1 MIITA
6 QLLNDSKFYEKPIL
20 LYFTTD
26 QCKKC
31 EELYEQMK
39 NLYILSKYYAIQ
51 VNAIENVEYTVRLTR
66 GVIPTITI
74 LTPDL
79 KILGIIE
86 SVDVK
91 FIESRL
97 RDILDDYK
105 NKKIIGLTINGFI
118 PEPLELS
125 PFVIYD
131 TVNKVIEGEPADS
144 RMIEV
149 YLTYTNIYKDYLKAK
164 DKIKFQDSLAEF
176 LLNKQAKINVDKKYL
191 ANIAMLVN
199 YGIADIKEVLELLN
213 KDTGEV
219 YRSSLRENKGILLDE
234 ALAGNALLTA
244 YESSFDENYLT
255 LAIRIANYIKENLQH
270 EKGFK
275 DIKGN
280 DDITNIPYLEPISNA
295 ETAIFFSRLWNITN
309 DESYKSLSLKGAM
322 SALGASTSN
331 PKVLARISIAYM
343 KLYESIKANQVLNII
358 DSRVEI
364 VKDNNCEKGKLY
376 YDGKCYTSIHEIVPK
391 SF

>member
-1 MIITA
+1 
-6 QLLNDSKFYEKPIL
+6 
-20 LYFTTD
+20 
-26 QCKKC
+26 
-31 EELYEQMK
+31 K

-358 DSRVEI
+358 DS
-364 VKDNNCEKGKLY
+364 
-376 YDGKCYTSIHEIVPK
+376 
-391 SF
+391 